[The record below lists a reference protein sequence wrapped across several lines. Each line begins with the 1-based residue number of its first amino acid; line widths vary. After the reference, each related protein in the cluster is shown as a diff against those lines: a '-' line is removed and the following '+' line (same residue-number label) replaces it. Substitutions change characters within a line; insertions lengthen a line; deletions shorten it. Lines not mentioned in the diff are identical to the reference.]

1 MGSKILVAEDEPYI
15 LESLNFLLRRDVHE
29 VISVTDGGSVMEM
42 VEKTTPDL
50 LILDVMLPT
59 INGFD
64 VVRKIR
70 GHSVQSTLPILTL
83 TAKGQESDRK
93 KMLEIG
99 ANDFVTKPFSN
110 QDLLG
115 RVQTLLNAARGSTS
129 STSQSSLENE

>member
-1 MGSKILVAEDEPYI
+1 
-15 LESLNFLLRRDVHE
+15 
-29 VISVTDGGSVMEM
+29 MEM
-42 VEKTTPDL
+42 VEKTGPDL

-70 GHSVQSTLPILTL
+70 EHAVQSTLPILTL
-83 TAKGQESDRK
+83 TAKGQEADRK

-115 RVQTLLNAARGSTS
+115 RVQTLLNAARRSTS
-129 STSQSSLENE
+129 STAQAPLEEDK